1 MAPKRRAGPSATF
14 QLAPAM
20 WVPSVS
26 LVMSGAYEAGP
37 EMHCAKP
44 LGVSSKS
51 IRRLQ
56 TNTTRAHLRS
66 RLLVGSDPLCL
77 VNVHSKEA
85 SRSGRVAGTNQIR
98 ATVVGIDS

>member
-1 MAPKRRAGPSATF
+1 VSLARGDANALILTRPDGSEAARWSLRDVSAF

-26 LVMSGAYEAGP
+26 LVMSGAHEAGP
-37 EMHCAKP
+37 EMRCAKP

-56 TNTTRAHLRS
+56 TNTLGRLRS
-66 RLLVGSDPLCL
+66 VGYLWL
-77 VNVHSKEA
+77 
-85 SRSGRVAGTNQIR
+85 QIPS
-98 ATVVGIDS
+98 VS